1 MVPLVSSTSSYSRC
15 VHVTRGGLL
24 ALRTCLSHTAGMEGA
39 LAPCAISPTAD
50 MNWTRP
56 GASLMAEGKKKTTT
70 LEARHLP
77 ICTTIYIYLTTHG
90 RKLPEQ
96 ATKGSLTPTRPRDIK
111 EELVQAGERWLKCIT
126 KLLQCN
132 ISVGFYEQD
141 TLTAAV
147 AAALRNI
154 ASQQQKPCSSA
165 SSAAFSFN
173 NYILTTDPSLILILK
188 RVFPLHGGVIAIKL
202 YDRNVES
209 KTLLV
214 INVR

>member
-141 TLTAAV
+141 TLTG
-147 AAALRNI
+147 
-154 ASQQQKPCSSA
+154 
-165 SSAAFSFN
+165 
-173 NYILTTDPSLILILK
+173 T
-188 RVFPLHGGVIAIKL
+188 LHHELAGLSPAWRGYRDKIV
-202 YDRNVES
+202 
-209 KTLLV
+209 
-214 INVR
+214 